1 MSADQPHAAQPL
13 NDAPTVLREQD
24 GPVAILT
31 ISNPKRRNA
40 FAPEIRAALVRH
52 LADIEADDATR
63 AILITGAGG
72 TFSAGGDLSTMQ
84 DMTAF
89 EGRERIRAGRAM
101 VEALAG
107 SEKPIVAAV
116 DGFAFGAGLSL
127 ALLADWIVAGD
138 DAKFCASFGKVGLM
152 GDMGLFWTLPLR
164 VKAGKARRMLMLA
177 DVVDA
182 AEALKI
188 GLVEAVAPKGEAFGA
203 ALTKAKA
210 FAETAPLPNRLTRE
224 ALGQF
229 PAPLDDML
237 AYEAHGQGLL
247 FTSADTKE
255 GLAAFFAKRRP
266 IFRGV

>member
-1 MSADQPHAAQPL
+1 MTAQDNSP
-13 NDAPTVLREQD
+13 PTVLYEQD
-24 GPVAILT
+24 GEVAVLT

-40 FAPEIRAALVRH
+40 FAPEIRAAMVDH
-52 LADIEADDATR
+52 LDRIAEDDSVR
-63 AILITGAGG
+63 AILLTGASG

-89 EGRERIRAGRAM
+89 EGRERIRAGRRM
-101 VEALAG
+101 VEVMWG

-127 ALLADWIVAGD
+127 ALLSDWIVAGE

-152 GDMGLFWTLPLR
+152 GDMALFWTLPQR
-164 VKAGKARRMLMLA
+164 VRAGKARRILMLA

-182 AEALKI
+182 EEALDI
-188 GLVEAVAPKGEAFGA
+188 GLVEATAPKGEAYA
-203 ALTKAKA
+203 AAMAKAKA
-210 FAETAPLPNRLTRE
+210 LAAAAPLPNRLTRE

-237 AYEAHGQGLL
+237 NYEAHGQGLL
-247 FTSADTKE
+247 FNSADVKE
-255 GLAAFFAKRRP
+255 GLSAFFEKRQA
-266 IFRGV
+266 IFRGA

>member
-1 MSADQPHAAQPL
+1 MS
-13 NDAPTVLREQD
+13 NDAPTVLRDQD
-24 GPVAILT
+24 GAVAVLT
-31 ISNPKRRNA
+31 VSNPRRRNA
-40 FAPEIRAALVRH
+40 FAPEVRAALVGHMR
-52 LADIEADDATR
+52 DIADDDAVR

-84 DMTAF
+84 DMNAF
-89 EGRERIRAGRAM
+89 QGRERIRAGRGM
-101 VEALAG
+101 VEALWS

-127 ALLADWIVAGD
+127 ALLADWIVAGAE
-138 DAKFCASFGKVGLM
+138 AKFCASFGKVGLM
-152 GDMGLFWTLPLR
+152 GDMGLFWTLPQR
-164 VKAGKARRMLMLA
+164 VKAGKARRILMLA

-188 GLVEAVAPKGEAFGA
+188 GLVEEVAPTGEAFARGMA
-203 ALTKAKA
+203 KAQA
-210 FAETAPLPNRLTRE
+210 FAEAAPLPNRLTRE

-247 FTSADTKE
+247 FGTQDAQD
-255 GLAAFFAKRRP
+255 GFAAFLAKQKP
-266 IFRGV
+266 AFKGA